1 MLAAGVAVA
10 AVAPACAQTADER
23 FPFLLRTSLAPASEA
38 VLSTSAQEVAVSAS
52 VPIPRPAPH
61 RGTRSGPPPAAAA
74 ANEPQSAAPAASM
87 QVAYAAQPSELDTPF
102 SWLLRQA
109 VAEPPSHP
117 ASADVPRP
125 PAAIPDRTAR
135 PHLDP
140 RARRL
145 GEPIS
150 AEELVVLIENKA
162 ITHGVPLDLAHAVV
176 RVESNYSAGP
186 TGRGGTLGLMQIKYN
201 TARGLGFTGSAQDL
215 LDPATNLEWGMRYL
229 AQAYKL
235 GRGDLCRTVL
245 KYQSGH
251 RAVQMNKVA
260 AAYCGKV
267 KVLMAAKQ

>member
-1 MLAAGVAVA
+1 
-10 AVAPACAQTADER
+10 
-23 FPFLLRTSLAPASEA
+23 
-38 VLSTSAQEVAVSAS
+38 
-52 VPIPRPAPH
+52 
-61 RGTRSGPPPAAAA
+61 
-74 ANEPQSAAPAASM
+74 
-87 QVAYAAQPSELDTPF
+87 VAYAAEPSEPLSPF
-102 SWLLRQA
+102 SWLLRQT
-109 VAEPPSHP
+109 VSEPAP
-117 ASADVPRP
+117 AQSTPGDVLRP

-140 RARRL
+140 RARRP
-145 GEPIS
+145 GEPLS
-150 AEELVVLIENKA
+150 PQELVVLIENKA

-186 TGRGGTLGLMQIKYN
+186 TGRGGTLGLMQIKYA

-215 LDPATNLEWGMRYL
+215 MDPATNLEWGMRYL

-267 KVLMAAKQ
+267 KVLMAAAH